1 MLLII
6 LLVLPQRMKK
16 KDTDAGPDSLP
27 CAGTS
32 SFSNKMM
39 TSHVLCPGLRS
50 LSLQSTSLAV
60 SRKQRRNKV

>member
-6 LLVLPQRMKK
+6 LLVLPQRIKK

-39 TSHVLCPGLRS
+39 TSHVLSPGLHS
-50 LSLQSTSLAV
+50 LSLQFTSLAV
-60 SRKQRRNKV
+60 GRKPRRNKV